1 MSDES
6 QDRLDRIYADLKK
19 SREEIQLKVHLG
31 GMELREKWNGLDAE
45 WKTWTHQLGQEL
57 GAMGDD
63 LESKLRE
70 AGGDDLRKLEIK
82 TRVASSKLTR
92 AFQEIRSKLTEG

>member
-6 QDRLDRIYADLKK
+6 QERLDRIYAELKK

-45 WKTWTHQLGQEL
+45 WETWTHQLGQEL
-57 GAMGDD
+57 GAVGDD
-63 LESKLRE
+63 LESKLRD

-82 TRVASSKLTR
+82 TRIASGKLKR
-92 AFQEIRSKLTEG
+92 AFQEIRSKLTEV